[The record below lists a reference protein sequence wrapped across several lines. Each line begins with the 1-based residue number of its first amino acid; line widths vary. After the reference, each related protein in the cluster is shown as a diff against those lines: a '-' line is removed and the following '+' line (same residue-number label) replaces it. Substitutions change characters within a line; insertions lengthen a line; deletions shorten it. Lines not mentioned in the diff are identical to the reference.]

1 MNWISRLFGNAGG
14 GEDDPII
21 PVPFPPL
28 ITLLQQR
35 ETAKG
40 SALTEVEVLDIRD
53 AAVCMTMKRSRA
65 EQLAASRGFPDID
78 PANAWEEWLHARPKS
93 SD

>member
-1 MNWISRLFGNAGG
+1 MNWISGLFGNAEAAG
-14 GEDDPII
+14 DDPII

-28 ITLLQQR
+28 ITLLQQH

-40 SALTEVEVLDIRD
+40 SALTEAEVLDIRD
-53 AAVCMTMKRSRA
+53 GAVCMTMKRSRA

-78 PANAWEEWLHARPKS
+78 PANAWEEWLHARHQN